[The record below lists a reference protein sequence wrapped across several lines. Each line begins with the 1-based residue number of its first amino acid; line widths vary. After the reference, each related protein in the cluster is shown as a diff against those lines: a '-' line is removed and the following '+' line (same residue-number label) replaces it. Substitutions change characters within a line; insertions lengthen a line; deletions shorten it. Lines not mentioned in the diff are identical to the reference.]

1 MIDGPRLLELT
12 TLTGYLALLM
22 WIGLRSAR
30 QVKTSL
36 DYTVAGRDVAWVV
49 VLATTAATMVGGGAS
64 IGSVADVY
72 TSGITF
78 ALITCAWHIQL
89 IVTGVW
95 IAPKLRGMN
104 LLTVAEFFGQK
115 FGEVARQLAVVN
127 CLIFL
132 VGALVAQLVAMGTIT
147 QTVLD
152 IPYPVAVLGGAAVV
166 VYYSTVG
173 GIRAVVKTDVLQF
186 VILVGGIGAAAGY
199 LYLQNGGFE
208 GIVER
213 VGPEPFQVINERWSG
228 IKVGT
233 MFAAFLL
240 GEMLVPPYA
249 VRCFIA
255 RDSKQARWGVA
266 GAGVFLLCFLPI
278 AIFVL
283 GVSAQADPEVAAQIE
298 QRQASG
304 EADAQIVFP
313 TLMRRTFPPFFA
325 GIMIAA
331 LIAAVMSSGDSC
343 LSCISTIVMEDIY
356 RAGIDKRPF
365 AEADHGHPIHDYG
378 GQPEAVTQP
387 ASDQTLLRVARYS
400 TLVTGVVAAV
410 CACLF
415 SDIVKILSFVYD
427 FWAPTMVFPFLV
439 GLFWYQR
446 HRIQAVVAA
455 MVSGFLGAL
464 IWRFFPGFIHWMLA
478 SMNLS
483 VEQKTIT
490 DFQPALAGLLISLVA
505 FLVALPLTRKRALSR
520 FTEPLAPAERPE

>member
-1 MIDGPRLLELT
+1 MIDGSRLLELT

-49 VLATTAATMVGGGAS
+49 VLATTAATMVGGGAA

-72 TSGITF
+72 KTGIAF
-78 ALITCAWHIQL
+78 ALITSAWHLQL
-89 IVTGVW
+89 IVTGLW
-95 IAPKLRGMN
+95 IAPRLRGMN

-115 FGEVARQLAVVN
+115 FGELARQLAIVN

-132 VGALVAQLVAMGTIT
+132 VGALVAQLVAMGKIT

-213 VGPEPFQVINERWSG
+213 VGPQPFQVVNEHWSA
-228 IKVGT
+228 IKIGT

-255 RDSKQARWGVA
+255 RDAGQARWGVA
-266 GAGVFLLCFLPI
+266 GAGIFLLCFLPI
-278 AIFVL
+278 ATFVM
-283 GVSAQADPEVAAQIE
+283 GVSAQADPEVVAEIE
-298 QRQASG
+298 QQQQSG
-304 EADAQIVFP
+304 KADAQIVFP
-313 TLMRRTFPPFFA
+313 TLMRQTFPPVFA
-325 GIMIAA
+325 GVMIAA

-356 RAGIDKRPF
+356 RAGLDR
-365 AEADHGHPIHDYG
+365 E
-378 GQPEAVTQP
+378 
-387 ASDQTLLRVARYS
+387 ASDQVLLRVGRNA
-400 TLVTGVVAAV
+400 TLLTGVLAAR

-439 GLFWYQR
+439 GIFWYRRQ
-446 HRIQAVVAA
+446 RIQAVVAA
-455 MVSGFLGAL
+455 MICGFLGAL
-464 IWRFFPGFIHWMLA
+464 VWRFLPGLIHWILVNIGLA
-478 SMNLS
+478 
-483 VEQKTIT
+483 VEQKTIK

-505 FLVALPLTRKRALSR
+505 FMVALPLTRRRPLSR
-520 FTEPLAPAERPE
+520 LTEPLAPMAREE

>member
-1 MIDGPRLLELT
+1 MIDGARLFELS
-12 TLTGYLALLM
+12 TLTAYLGLLM
-22 WIGLRSAR
+22 WIGIRAAR

-49 VLATTAATMVGGGAS
+49 VLSTTAATMVGGGAS

-72 TSGITF
+72 RTGITF

-89 IVTGVW
+89 IVTGLW
-95 IAPKLRGMN
+95 IAPRLRGLN

-115 FGEVARQLAVVN
+115 FGEGARLLAVLN

-152 IPYPVAVLGGAAVV
+152 IPYPVAVLGGAAIV

-186 VILVGGIGAAAGY
+186 VILVGGIGAASAY
-199 LYLQNGGFE
+199 LYAQNGGF
-208 GIVER
+208 
-213 VGPEPFQVINERWSG
+213 VGMAEKVDPAQFQLVNGHWSG
-228 IKVGT
+228 IKIAT

-255 RDSKQARWGVA
+255 RDSRQARWGVA
-266 GAGVFLLCFLPI
+266 GGGIFLLCFLPV
-278 AIFVL
+278 ATCVL
-283 GVSAQADPEVAAQIE
+283 GLAAQSDPAVVAEI
-298 QRQASG
+298 QSHQSG
-304 EADAQIVFP
+304 GAADAQVVFP
-313 TLMRRTFPPFFA
+313 TLMRRTFPPAIA
-325 GIMIAA
+325 GVMIAA

-356 RAGIDKRPF
+356 RATVDCQV
-365 AEADHGHPIHDYG
+365 AD
-378 GQPEAVTQP
+378 
-387 ASDQTLLRVARYS
+387 ASLLRLGKYA
-400 TLVTGVVAAV
+400 TLCVGGVAAV

-439 GLFWYQR
+439 GIFWYR
-446 HRIQAVVAA
+446 RERVMASVAA
-455 MVSGFLGAL
+455 MMSGFLAAL
-464 IWRFFPGFIHWMLA
+464 SWRFGREYLLEYLVAHDVQIDPTLI
-478 SMNLS
+478 
-483 VEQKTIT
+483 E
-490 DFQPALAGLLISLVA
+490 DFQPALFGLLVSIVA
-505 FLVALPLTRKRALSR
+505 FVITLPLARKKTLGRW
-520 FTEPLAPAERPE
+520 TEPLPVTAREE

>member
-1 MIDGPRLLELT
+1 VIDGSRLLELT

-72 TSGITF
+72 TTGITF

-89 IVTGVW
+89 IVTGFL
-95 IAPKLRGMN
+95 IAPRLRAMN

-115 FGEVARQLAVVN
+115 FGELARQLAVVN

-132 VGALVAQLVAMGTIT
+132 VGALVAQLVAMGKIT

-199 LYLQNGGFE
+199 LYFQNGGFE
-208 GIVER
+208 GIVAR
-213 VGPEPFQVINERWSG
+213 VGPQPFQVINEHWSG
-228 IKVGT
+228 IKIGT

-255 RDSKQARWGVA
+255 RDSQQARWGVA
-266 GAGVFLLCFLPI
+266 GAGIFLLLFLPI

-283 GVSAQADPEVAAQIE
+283 GVSAQADPEVVAQIE
-298 QRQASG
+298 KQQSNG

-313 TLMRRTFPPFFA
+313 TLMRRTFPPVFA
-325 GIMIAA
+325 GVMIAA

-356 RAGIDKRPF
+356 RTGVDC
-365 AEADHGHPIHDYG
+365 
-378 GQPEAVTQP
+378 Q

-400 TLVTGVVAAV
+400 TLFTGVVAAV

-439 GLFWYQR
+439 GIFWYQR
-446 HRIQAVVAA
+446 HRIHAVVAA
-455 MVSGFLGAL
+455 MISGFLGAF
-464 IWRFFPGFIHWMLA
+464 IWRFFPGFIYRMLVY
-478 SMNLS
+478 MN
-483 VEQKTIT
+483 VPVQQKTID

-505 FLVALPLTRKRALSR
+505 FLVALPLTSRRGLSR
-520 FTEPLAPAERPE
+520 FTEPLAPAERQG